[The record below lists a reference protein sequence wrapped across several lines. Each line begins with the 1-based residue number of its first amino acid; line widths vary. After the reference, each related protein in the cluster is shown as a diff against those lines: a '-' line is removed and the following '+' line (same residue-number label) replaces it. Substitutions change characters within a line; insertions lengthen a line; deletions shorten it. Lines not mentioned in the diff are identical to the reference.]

1 MVTCKEMRAVVIAL
15 HKKGFTGKDI
25 DTSKIAPKSTIYQ
38 ITKNFKESGSIV
50 VKKALGRPRK
60 SSKCQDRLLKL
71 IQLQD
76 RGTTSTE
83 LAQEWQ
89 QAGLS
94 ASECTVRQRLLED
107 GLVSRRAAKKP
118 LLSRKNIRDRL
129 IFCKRYRDWTAED
142 WGKVIFSDESPFQLF
157 GAFGKTL
164 VRRRQVER
172 YHQSCVMPT
181 VKHPE
186 TIHVWGCFS
195 AKGVGS
201 LTILPKNTATNKEWY
216 QHILREELLPTIQEQ
231 FGDEQC
237 LFQHDGAPCH
247 KAKVITKWL
256 GEQNID
262 ILGPWSG
269 NSPDLN
275 PIENLWSILKRRV
288 DKQKPTNSDQLQALI
303 MQEWAA
309 ISQDVAQ
316 KLIDIMPGWIAE
328 VLTKKGQHRKY

>member
-1 MVTCKEMRAVVIAL
+1 MVTCKETRAFIIAL

-25 DTSKIAPKSTIYQ
+25 AASKIAPKSTIYR
-38 ITKNFKESGSIV
+38 IIKIFKESGSIV
-50 VKKALGRPRK
+50 VKKASRHPRK
-60 SSKCQDRLLKL
+60 SSKRQDRLLKL
-71 IQLQD
+71 FQLRD
-76 RGTTSTE
+76 WGTTSTE

-89 QAGLS
+89 QAGVS
-94 ASECTVRQRLLED
+94 ASGRTVRQRLLED

-129 IFCKRYRDWTAED
+129 IFCKRYRDWTSED
-142 WGKVIFSDESPFQLF
+142 WGKVIFSDESPFRLF
-157 GAFGKTL
+157 GASGKKL
-164 VRRRQVER
+164 VRRKGER

-186 TIHVWGCFS
+186 TIHVWGLFS

-201 LTILPKNTATNKEWY
+201 LTILPKNKAMSKEWY
-216 QHILREELLPTIQEQ
+216 QHILREQLHPTIQEQ

-247 KAKVITKWL
+247 KAKVALGTKHQYFRSMARKL
-256 GEQNID
+256 
-262 ILGPWSG
+262 PR
-269 NSPDLN
+269 PFN
-275 PIENLWSILKRRV
+275 PIENLWLILKRRAYKQNPHIF
-288 DKQKPTNSDQLQALI
+288 DKLQALI

-316 KLIDIMPGWIAE
+316 KLIDSMPRRIAE
-328 VLTKKGQHRKY
+328 VLKKKGQHCKY